1 MITVNVPMMN
11 AILLLDVNTLM

>member
-1 MITVNVPMMN
+1 MMN